1 MYCAYIYIIKY
12 YAATKKKV
20 LERFL
25 QDAKWESQ
33 DGEICLYY
41 VSQW

>member
-20 LERFL
+20 LELERFL
-25 QDAKWESQ
+25 QDA
-33 DGEICLYY
+33 
-41 VSQW
+41 